1 MLYPGEIVT
10 LTCET
15 RATDKQTWIFIDS
28 SDLSNQLQIIIT
40 NTSDVMWLN
49 KTVLGGITA
58 NVILEENYVKNGFR
72 VLKAVFNTTV
82 LETTGHNRRNL
93 SMTCINDELGTNTTI
108 VMEVAGIYII
118 QSNFSAYLST

>member
-10 LTCET
+10 LNCET

-28 SDLSNQLQIIIT
+28 SDLSNQLQITIT
-40 NTSDVMWLN
+40 NVSDVMWLN

-72 VLKAVFNTTV
+72 VLKAVFNITA
-82 LETTGHNRRNL
+82 LRQQDIIAEISL
-93 SMTCINDELGTNTTI
+93 TCISDELGTSTTI
-108 VMEVAGIYII
+108 VMEVAGMIHN
-118 QSNFSAYLST
+118 SV